1 MVRFTEVV
9 VGVGGAPGFDRAWPG
24 RPGLGP
30 AGGPAQEPNRP
41 VPPQQQPAPGEP
53 QGNTPQDLIRSNLQ
67 QQPASGFIRL
77 GEVSIP
83 FTGILANFYANRDYR
98 PAWTDPRA
106 VEELIRAI
114 KDSQADGLSPEDYH
128 LQAIASLLPPGK
140 GQATPELTAARDL
153 LMTDALL
160 RLGYHLRFGKIDPQS
175 LFPDISLKQTGP
187 DADIIKT
194 GQQAID
200 TVQITGLARDL
211 EAPKPLLC
219 GPQESPGR
227 PPGHCRQGWLA
238 RHPARADTQERQQ
251 GPPPAGPAAAPGHD
265 GGS

>member
-1 MVRFTEVV
+1 MVRSLKLLLAL
-9 VGVGGAPGFDRAWPG
+9 GVLLFLTV
-24 RPGLGP
+24 PGLAG
-30 AGGPAQEPNRP
+30 AQQGGPAQEPNRP

-53 QGNTPQDLIRSNLQ
+53 QGNTPQDIIRSNLQ

-128 LQAIASLLPPGK
+128 LEAIENLLQPGK
-140 GQATPELTAARDL
+140 GQAAPELAAARDL

-175 LFPDISLKQTGP
+175 LFPDIGLKQTGP
-187 DADIIKT
+187 DVDIIKT
-194 GQQAID
+194 GQEAID
-200 TVQITGLARDL
+200 TVQIPAWLETLRPQNPYYAALKKALADYRDI
-211 EAPKPLLC
+211 AAKGGWPAI
-219 GPQESPGR
+219 
-227 PPGHCRQGWLA
+227 PPGPTA
-238 RHPARADTQERQQ
+238 QERQQ
-251 GPPPAGPAAAPGHD
+251 GPPRAGPAAAPGHD